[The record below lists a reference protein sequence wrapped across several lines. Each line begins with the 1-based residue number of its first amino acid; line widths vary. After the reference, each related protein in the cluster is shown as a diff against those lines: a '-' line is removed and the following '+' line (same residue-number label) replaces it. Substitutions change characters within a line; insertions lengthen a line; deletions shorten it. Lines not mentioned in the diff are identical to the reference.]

1 MKERW
6 LYPGFLVLLGLGWG
20 STQPLGKIAAST
32 GHKPFGL
39 IFWQLLVCVVVLGG
53 LTLLRG
59 KRLPLN
65 AAALRFYV
73 VIAVLGT
80 LVPNA
85 TFYISIARLPAGI
98 MSILISVV
106 PLIAFPIALAL
117 GAERFSRR
125 RAAGL
130 ALGMIGVCLI
140 ALPSASLP
148 DPRMAAF
155 LPLAMVGPLFYA
167 LESTYVARAN
177 FDGMDAVQAMFGAS
191 LMGLILCAPI
201 MLALGHWFAMPLPP
215 GRAEGAL
222 ILSSVLH
229 ALLYAGFVWLASK
242 AGAVFASQCSYVVT
256 AAGLC
261 WAMVLLGER
270 FSPLVWLT
278 AAVMLAGI
286 SLVQPGKRSAIAP
299 DDAPLLPPTM
309 PAA

>member
-229 ALLYAGFVWLASK
+229 ALLYAGFVWLA
-242 AGAVFASQCSYVVT
+242 
-256 AAGLC
+256 
-261 WAMVLLGER
+261 
-270 FSPLVWLT
+270 
-278 AAVMLAGI
+278 
-286 SLVQPGKRSAIAP
+286 
-299 DDAPLLPPTM
+299 
-309 PAA
+309 